1 MQNVF
6 KYILRTKPQKGNV
19 FFAEMISILNLKK
32 MKKFELMKNILK
44 TLRDEVFAVSS
55 ADTVEVS
62 KRRSNCLLN
71 YAKDQRCNFQDKY

>member
-1 MQNVF
+1 MCSLHNV
-6 KYILRTKPQKGNV
+6 QV
-19 FFAEMISILNLKK
+19 MISILNLKK
-32 MKKFELMKNILK
+32 LKKFELMKNILK

-62 KRRSNCLLN
+62 KRRSYCLLN